1 MISNDDVILTEELHY
16 FFYSQEKTIDLIQLV
31 EISRKKF

>member
-16 FFYSQEKTIDLIQLV
+16 FFYNHRSNPT
-31 EISRKKF
+31 SRNF